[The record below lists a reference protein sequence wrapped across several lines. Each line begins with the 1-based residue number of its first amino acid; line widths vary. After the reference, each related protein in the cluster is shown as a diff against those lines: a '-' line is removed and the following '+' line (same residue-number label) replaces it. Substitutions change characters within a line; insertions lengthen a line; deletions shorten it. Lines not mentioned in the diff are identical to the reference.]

1 MMSDQIKPTWVIFT
15 LVPSPGCSAHSLI
28 IQKKK
33 SFASWAF
40 LFNLVSLL
48 FVSAA
53 SGACLGKTSCATNSP
68 SSNHLIQYPSAHN
81 TTQAHTVH
89 NCWPSATRTQEKFCY
104 SAKRK
109 KSSTYGFIFVS
120 FSSHVC
126 NVFDQNVF
134 CKMCF
139 TSKERNVKK
148 AKQRSMCSLTQIE
161 EVVFF

>member
-33 SFASWAF
+33 ALLLE
-40 LFNLVSLL
+40 LFFSILSLSCLSLL
-48 FVSAA
+48 LQGPVWVRPLVQLTRLPPTIWFSI
-53 SGACLGKTSCATNSP
+53 
-68 SSNHLIQYPSAHN
+68 HLR
-81 TTQAHTVH
+81 TTQRRHTLYTTADLQQREH
-89 NCWPSATRTQEKFCY
+89 KKNCKPKG
-104 SAKRK
+104 K

-120 FSSHVC
+120 FSSHVR